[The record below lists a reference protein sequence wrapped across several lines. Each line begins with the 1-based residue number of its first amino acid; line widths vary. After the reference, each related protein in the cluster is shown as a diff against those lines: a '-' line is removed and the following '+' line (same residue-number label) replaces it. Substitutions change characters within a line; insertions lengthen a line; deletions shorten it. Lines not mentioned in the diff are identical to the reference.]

1 LGSLKTQIQNS
12 KNQKGI
18 AECNYKSFKVK
29 GPFAAKHKLK
39 TLKMKK
45 LLQSHDLALTFENT

>member
-1 LGSLKTQIQNS
+1 VN
-12 KNQKGI
+12 
-18 AECNYKSFKVK
+18 

-45 LLQSHDLALTFENT
+45 LLQSHDLALTFEKCDRMMETSHVVIRIGDMSCGL